1 MHLWLNLI
9 SWSIDI
15 QENFKLE
22 KYVQSQWR
30 DIPCGIS
37 ILAEN
42 REGDIGIQT
51 KLQNY
56 NSEMDYLKLLLLDF

>member
-1 MHLWLNLI
+1 MYMYKV
-9 SWSIDI
+9 SGDI
-15 QENFKLE
+15 F
-22 KYVQSQWR
+22 S
-30 DIPCGIS
+30 CGIT

-42 REGDIGIQT
+42 RKGDIGIQT